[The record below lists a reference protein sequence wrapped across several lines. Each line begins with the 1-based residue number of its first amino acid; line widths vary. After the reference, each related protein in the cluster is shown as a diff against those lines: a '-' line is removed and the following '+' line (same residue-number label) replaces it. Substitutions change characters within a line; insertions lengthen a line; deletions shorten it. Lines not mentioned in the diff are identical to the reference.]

1 MLTIYFLLVGEL
13 VMVNIEELIA
23 IPKIELHCH
32 LDGSVSYEYLK
43 KQAELQHLDL
53 DFNKV
58 SASEECE
65 DLAEYLTCF
74 DEILKAMQTEESLT
88 ESVIDVVNQAQRDGI
103 KYIELR
109 FAPKFHTQKD
119 MSIRDALEAVCKG
132 AEFAESEYSIMVR
145 ILVCG
150 MKHHSNEENINIF
163 KQIHDTDLLKKYI
176 VGVDLAGGEDDNSM
190 SQHAEAIQYAKDKE
204 LNITLHAGECG
215 CIKNIY
221 DAVKM
226 GAKRIGHGVALFN
239 DKEQLNHFQNSNVLL
254 EICPRSNV
262 QTKAINHIKEIDLG
276 SLKRLNIPY
285 LINTDNRIVTQ
296 TNLIK
301 EYLTLLENGMIT
313 TEEIK
318 RINREAI
325 EYAFIDSFDKKE
337 ILKNWQ

>member
-1 MLTIYFLLVGEL
+1 MIDV
-13 VMVNIEELIA
+13 EELIA

-43 KQAELQHLDL
+43 RQAELQHIDI

-58 SASEECE
+58 SAKEECE
-65 DLAEYLTCF
+65 NLAEYLTCF
-74 DEILKAMQTEESLT
+74 DEILKVMQTKGSLT
-88 ESVIDVVNQAQRDGI
+88 ESVIDVANQAQKDGI

-109 FAPKFHTQKD
+109 FASKFHTQKN
-119 MSIRDALEAVCKG
+119 MSIRDTLEAVCKG
-132 AEFAESEYSIMVR
+132 AEIAESEYSIMVR

-163 KQIHDTDLLKKYI
+163 KQIHDTELLKKYI
-176 VGVDLAGGEDDNSM
+176 VGVDLAGGEDDDSM
-190 SQHAEAIQYAKDKE
+190 SQQAEAIQYAKDKE

-239 DKEQLNHFQNSNVLL
+239 DKEQLNHFQNSKALL

-262 QTKAINHIKEIDLG
+262 QTKAISHIKEIDLD

-301 EYLTLLENGMIT
+301 EYLTLLENNLIT
-313 TEEIK
+313 IEEIK
-318 RINREAI
+318 RINKEAI
-325 EYAFIDSFDKKE
+325 DYAFINRFDKRE
-337 ILKNWQ
+337 ILKNWD